1 MMNLKDAVL
10 VLLARNV
17 NRSIP
22 LYNLLV
28 KTRILGRNVGI
39 TATTTDDIRKVLFSY
54 DVSSRIKVRPTSDII
69 TELLKVKEKDLYYN
83 KVGMVQMLYGEL
95 KPAELAILTGDHN
108 VKERIPREERLRIVE
123 DLHRRNV
130 ITDRRYKELLKD

>member
-1 MMNLKDAVL
+1 
-10 VLLARNV
+10 
-17 NRSIP
+17 

-28 KTRILGRNVGI
+28 KTRILGRSVGI

-69 TELLKVKEKDLYYN
+69 TELLLKVKENDLYY

-108 VKERIPREERLRIVE
+108 VKERIPREERLRM
-123 DLHRRNV
+123 DSRRS
-130 ITDRRYKELLKD
+130 TQKECNNR